1 MPWIQIDFKNS
12 VKIRIYNII
21 FKTYIEVMDRNYTK
35 ILTETRAGR
44 IIGYFVLY
52 FSILLVS
59 KFSRMKL

>member
-21 FKTYIEVMDRNYTK
+21 FKAYIEVMDRNYTK

-52 FSILLVS
+52 FSILIVS